1 MIMGQRNR
9 LVAFL
14 LVGLSIFF
22 GVAPI
27 LVAQSTQT
35 FYVKAKLSPDNVAP
49 AVTGFEGLGS
59 VLVKIAINR
68 DAGGN
73 ITSGVANFDAGYQS
87 PTALALTGLHIHS
100 GAVGENG
107 PVVIDSGLG
116 SMADPDGAGNFVITS
131 STLTS
136 PEQLAALDGLVNTPH
151 LFYIDLHTAAN
162 PSGAMRGQVTTR
174 TYFFEATLLPRSEV
188 PAVKGLDARATVL
201 ITLDVT
207 RNGSGKLTS
216 GSMMLDA
223 NYHFPGSVTFN
234 GFRIHSGLPGENGPA
249 LVDSGISGI
258 TDPGGVGRITKV
270 ISLPTSEATL
280 NNLASILA
288 DPRPFYVNLSTT
300 DNPTG
305 AVRGRL
311 GSGSQ
316 LDGIPYSKDDSVF
329 RSNLGIQ
336 NLTNMPGHVLVKLRN
351 ENGDIIGE
359 QTTYIPAR
367 GFVQLLK
374 VNPLMGNN
382 EPESTVS
389 LVGGQHFEAFVSMI
403 ENANNFPSIIPM
415 TDAGIRLA
423 IASVTNVGRFRST
436 LVIWNRGLVPAN
448 VDIVSRDIDGKVT
461 GQKVRITIEAGGCF
475 SDENILTTLGV
486 GNGYGPLEI
495 RSTNDQPLSA
505 ISRVYS
511 VTDNRGSV
519 LVGRE
524 F

>member
-1 MIMGQRNR
+1 MRQRNSL
-9 LVAFL
+9 LVFL
-14 LVGLSIFF
+14 LIGLSISF
-22 GVAPI
+22 GVAPG
-27 LVAQSTQT
+27 LVAQSAQT
-35 FYVKAKLSPDNVAP
+35 FYVKAKLSPDNEAP
-49 AVTGFEGLGS
+49 AVAGVEGIGS
-59 VLVKIAINR
+59 VLVKITVNR
-68 DAGGN
+68 DASGN
-73 ITSGVANFDAGYQS
+73 ITSGIATFDAGYQWS
-87 PTALALTGLHIHS
+87 TAVTLTGLHIHS

-107 PVVIDSGLG
+107 PVVVDSGLG
-116 SMADPDGAGNFVITS
+116 TTADPDGTGNVVRTS
-131 STLTS
+131 STLNT
-136 PEQLAALDGLVNTPH
+136 PEQIATLNGLVETPH

-162 PSGAMRGQVTTR
+162 PGGAMRGQVTTR
-174 TYFFEATLLPRSEV
+174 TYFFETILMPRSEV

-201 ITLDVT
+201 MTLDVT
-207 RNGSGKLTS
+207 RNLSGKLTS
-216 GSMMLDA
+216 GSMMLDV

-234 GFRIHSGLPGENGPA
+234 GFRIHSGLPGENGP
-249 LVDSGISGI
+249 VVIDSGISSI
-258 TDPGGVGRITKV
+258 TDPGGVGRITKI
-270 ISLPTSEATL
+270 ISLPASETTL
-280 NNLASILA
+280 NNLASIIS

-305 AVRGRL
+305 AMRGRL

-316 LDGIPYSKDDSVF
+316 LNGIPYSKDDSVF

-336 NLTNMPGHVLVKLRN
+336 NLTNIPGHVLVKLLN
-351 ENGDIIGE
+351 KNGSTIGE
-359 QTTYIPAR
+359 QSIYIPAR
-367 GFVQLLK
+367 GFVQLLN
-374 VNPLMGNN
+374 VNPLLGNN
-382 EPESTVS
+382 EAESQVN
-389 LVGGQHFEAFVSMI
+389 LVGDQHFDAFVSMI

-415 TDAGIRLA
+415 TDAGMRLA
-423 IASVTNVGRFRST
+423 ITSVTNVGRFGST

-448 VDIVSRDIDGKVT
+448 VDIISRNIDGNVT
-461 GQKVRITIEAGGCF
+461 GQKVGIMIEPGGSF

>member
-1 MIMGQRNR
+1 
-9 LVAFL
+9 
-14 LVGLSIFF
+14 
-22 GVAPI
+22 VAPI

-35 FYVKAKLSPDNVAP
+35 FYVKAKLSPDNEVP
-49 AVTGFEGLGS
+49 IITGFEGLGS
-59 VLVKIAINR
+59 VLAKITVNR

-73 ITSGVANFDAGYQS
+73 ITSGVATFDAGYQC
-87 PTALALTGLHIHS
+87 PTALTLTGLHIHS

-116 SMADPDGAGNFVITS
+116 STADPDGTGNIVLTS
-131 STLTS
+131 STLNR
-136 PEQLAALDGLVNTPH
+136 PEQIAALNGLVNTPH

-162 PSGAMRGQVTTR
+162 PGGAMRGQVTTT
-174 TYFFEATLLPRSEV
+174 TYFFEATLSPKSEV
-188 PAVKGLDARATVL
+188 PAVKDLDARATVL

-207 RNGSGKLTS
+207 RNRSGKLTS
-216 GSMMLDA
+216 GSIMLDA
-223 NYHFPGSVTFN
+223 NYQFPGSVTFN
-234 GFRIHSGLPGENGPA
+234 GFRIHSGQPGEIGPA
-249 LVDSGISGI
+249 VIDSGVSNI

-270 ISLPTSEATL
+270 ISLPTSEITL

-288 DPRPFYVNLSTT
+288 DPRPFYVNLCTT

-311 GSGSQ
+311 GPGGQ
-316 LDGIPYSKDDSVF
+316 LNGIPYSKDDSVV

-336 NLTNMPGHVLVKLRN
+336 NLTNMPGHVLIRLLN
-351 ENGDIIGE
+351 ENGNTTGE
-359 QTTYIPAR
+359 QSVHIPAR
-367 GFVQLLK
+367 GFVQLLR
-374 VNPLMGNN
+374 VNPLLGNN

-389 LVGGQHFEAFVSMI
+389 LVGNQHFEAFVSMI

-415 TDAGIRLA
+415 TNAGIRLA
-423 IASVTNVGRFRST
+423 IASVTNVGKFRST
-436 LVIWNRGLVPAN
+436 LVIWNRGSLPAN
-448 VDIVSRDIDGKVT
+448 VDLTSRDINGNVT
-461 GQKVRITIEAGGCF
+461 GQRAGLTINAGGCF

-486 GNGYGPLEI
+486 NNGYGPLEI
-495 RSTNDQPLSA
+495 RSTNDQPLSV